1 VTNSQGVPGSRTF
14 QGGIADGY
22 LALTNEYDG
31 YTYVYGKGQSS
42 TSVAAPQT
50 AVTLGQSIEITGTVL
65 DQSPAQPGTPAI
77 GDEYVG
83 EWMDYIHSSRPKPNA
98 IGVPV
103 SIDAYDPNGNFIHI
117 GDVTSNVDGS
127 FQKLWKPDVA
137 GEYTIIA
144 SFKGTNSY
152 GSSSA
157 STGVGVVNAPEAT
170 STPSG
175 SSEVIQAPI
184 STFEIAIMIAVI
196 VAILIGVINLRKH

>member
-1 VTNSQGVPGSRTF
+1 
-14 QGGIADGY
+14 
-22 LALTNEYDG
+22 
-31 YTYVYGKGQSS
+31 
-42 TSVAAPQT
+42 
-50 AVTLGQSIEITGTVL
+50 
-65 DQSPAQPGTPAI
+65 
-77 GDEYVG
+77 
-83 EWMDYIHSSRPKPNA
+83 
-98 IGVPV
+98 
-103 SIDAYDPNGNFIHI
+103 
-117 GDVTSNVDGS
+117 VTSNVDGS

-157 STGVGVVNAPEAT
+157 STGVGVVNAPEST

-184 STFEIAIMIAVI
+184 STFEIAILVAVI